1 MAYCW
6 DTSAWIHS
14 WVRTSPP
21 DIFVSLWDRLDRA
34 ILDGEIRSPEE
45 VYIELERQEGDTLL
59 GWVRDRKEALVAP
72 LTEDVQASVAEIG
85 AAFPPFL
92 AGDIDSNFADPW
104 VIALAQVNGLT
115 IVTQERRPG
124 SPDSPTIPR
133 VCNHFGVRYMDTF
146 QFMRTEGW
154 TF

>member
-21 DIFVSLWDRLDRA
+21 DIFVTLWQRVDA
-34 ILDGEIRSPEE
+34 EIAAGSIVCPEE
-45 VYIELERQEGDTLL
+45 VYVELERQEGDTLPAWIKERRTNL
-59 GWVRDRKEALVAP
+59 VVPLADEVQDRVTA
-72 LTEDVQASVAEIG
+72 IG
-85 AAFPPFL
+85 AAFPPFV
-92 AGDIDSNFADPW
+92 AGDSDSNFADPW
-104 VIALAQVNGLT
+104 VIALAMARGLT

-133 VCNHFGVRYMDTF
+133 VCTHFGVEFVNTF
-146 QFMRTEGW
+146 EFMRREGW
-154 TF
+154 QF